1 MNGFEASQTFYTF
14 QGQAPGDDHDE
25 EETKMSKEEALIK
38 SIRFIRE
45 WKNDDKYFYRDQL
58 NENSAKDLYVLL
70 VDFGDVQN
78 FDNKLSTMIRNYPM
92 EYLKIFEEAC
102 QEVYASLHSEDP
114 YGPPLFEVQV
124 RSLEDPKML
133 RKLGSE
139 MVDKM
144 VVVPGIITSASRSQ
158 IKASKLSIRCR
169 NCGDS
174 KQILIKSGLAGA
186 FIPTNCDRSVQEKC
200 PLSPY
205 YVVPEECEYKDYQT
219 LKIQEAPEL
228 VPTGEMPRS
237 FTVSCE
243 RNLVDKVTPGM
254 RVVIVGVLSILSPSK
269 GFGNS
274 KKSSK
279 FGHGIKVSYISAIG
293 IQKESGEN
301 SLGFALPLLKDDDK
315 EKIMTMA
322 KDPEI
327 YHKIAKS
334 IGGAIYGGD
343 DIKKAIACLL
353 FGGSSKMLPDGMKLR
368 GEINI
373 LLLGDPSTAKS
384 QMLKFVERAAP
395 IAIYT
400 SGKGSSAAGLTAA
413 VIKNSQSGEFQLEGG
428 AMVLADGGVV
438 CIDEFDKMRTV
449 DRVAIHEAME
459 QQTISIAKAGI
470 TTILNSRTSVLA
482 AANPI
487 MGRYDDL
494 KHASEQIDFQS
505 AILSRFDCIFI
516 VRDIRDDERDRKMAG
531 HIVSLHAGA
540 DNFDVEKTEID
551 IELLKKYITY
561 AKVHCSPRLS
571 PEAGALLKDFYVKD
585 RTESDF
591 GEGASSKGSRIPITV
606 RQLEAIVRLS
616 ESLAKMQLKNIVSR
630 ENVEEAHRL
639 FKISTLHA
647 AKSGLSSNFSLPEE
661 LKEDV
666 RKVQEIIRRKFA
678 IGSKLSYS
686 KLQEELMRLFSN
698 QRSVEYAIYGMIKNQ
713 EIKNFESRRILQR
726 IK

>member
-1 MNGFEASQTFYTF
+1 MFG
-14 QGQAPGDDHDE
+14 AP
-25 EETKMSKEEALIK
+25 T
-38 SIRFIRE
+38 
-45 WKNDDKYFYRDQL
+45 
-58 NENSAKDLYVLL
+58 
-70 VDFGDVQN
+70 
-78 FDNKLSTMIRNYPM
+78 
-92 EYLKIFEEAC
+92 
-102 QEVYASLHSEDP
+102 
-114 YGPPLFEVQV
+114 FEVQI
-124 RSLEDPKML
+124 RSLEDPRML
-133 RKLGSE
+133 RKLDSE
-139 MVDKM
+139 MVSKM
-144 VVVPGIITSASRSQ
+144 VVVPGIITSASKSN
-158 IKASKLSIRCR
+158 IKASKLVIRCR
-169 NCGDS
+169 NCGDT
-174 KQILIKSGLAGA
+174 KEINIKSGLAGA
-186 FIPTNCDRSVQEKC
+186 FIPNVCDRASQEKC
-200 PLSPY
+200 PVGPY
-205 YVVPEECEYKDYQT
+205 YIVPEECEYKDYQT

-237 FTVSCE
+237 FLVSCE
-243 RNLVDKVTPGM
+243 RSLVDKVTPGM
-254 RVVIVGVLSILSPSK
+254 RVVIVGVLSILNSSK
-269 GFGNS
+269 GMKKG
-274 KKSSK
+274 KSSLP
-279 FGHGIKVSYISAIG
+279 GIGSLIKMSYISAIG

-343 DIKKAIACLL
+343 DIKKAVACLL
-353 FGGSSKMLPDGMKLR
+353 FGGSSKKLPDGMKLR

-438 CIDEFDKMRTV
+438 CIDEFDKMRTI

-494 KHASEQIDFQS
+494 KHAAEQIDFQS

-516 VRDIRDDERDRKMAG
+516 VRDIRDEERDRKMAN

-540 DNFDVEKTEID
+540 ENFDVEKSEID

-561 AKVHCSPRLS
+561 AKVQCSPRLS
-571 PEAGALLKDFYVKD
+571 AEAGAVLKDFYVKD
-585 RTESDF
+585 RSDADA
-591 GEGASSKGSRIPITV
+591 GEGGSSKGGRIPITV

-616 ESLAKMQLKNIVSR
+616 ESLAKMQLRDVVTR

-647 AKSGLSSNFSLPEE
+647 AKSGMSSNFSLPEE

-666 RKVQEIIRRKFA
+666 KKVQDVIRRKFA

-686 KLQEELMRLFSN
+686 KLQEELLRFFNN

>member
-1 MNGFEASQTFYTF
+1 MSGFESSQVYYTF
-14 QGQAPGDDHDE
+14 QGQTTEQENEDE
-25 EETKMSKEEALIK
+25 AKMGKEEALIK
-38 SIRFIRE
+38 FIRFIRE
-45 WKNDDKYFYRDQL
+45 WKNDDKYFYREQL
-58 NENSAKDLYVLL
+58 NENVSKDMHLLL
-70 VDFGDVQN
+70 VDIDDLYN
-78 FDNKLSTMIRNYPM
+78 FDSKLCSMLRNHPF

-102 QEVYASLHSEDP
+102 QEVYASLNSEDP
-114 YGPPLFEVQV
+114 FGPPLFEVQI
-124 RSLEDPKML
+124 RSLEDPRML
-133 RKLGSE
+133 RKLDSE
-139 MVDKM
+139 MVNKM
-144 VVVPGIITSASRSQ
+144 IVVPGIITSASKSQ
-158 IKASKLSIRCR
+158 IKASKLCVRCR
-169 NCGDS
+169 NCGDT
-174 KQILIKSGLAGA
+174 KQIILKSGLAGA
-186 FIPTNCDRSVQEKC
+186 YVPGHCDRASQEKC
-200 PLSPY
+200 PPSPY
-205 YVVPEECEYKDYQT
+205 YVVPEECEYKDYQS

-254 RVVIVGVLSILSPSK
+254 RVVIVGILSILNRAK
-269 GFGNS
+269 GMGES
-274 KKSSK
+274 KSSSTIGRTVK
-279 FGHGIKVSYISAIG
+279 ISYISAIG

-353 FGGSSKMLPDGMKLR
+353 FGGSSKKLPDGMKLR

-438 CIDEFDKMRTV
+438 CIDEFDKMRTI

-494 KHASEQIDFQS
+494 KHAAEQIDFQS

-516 VRDIRDDERDRKMAG
+516 VRDIRDEEKDRKLAN

-571 PEAGALLKDFYVKD
+571 PEAGSLLKDFYVKD

-591 GEGASSKGSRIPITV
+591 GEGTRSKGGRIPITV

-616 ESLAKMQLKNIVSR
+616 ESLAKMQLRDVVTR
-630 ENVEEAHRL
+630 ENVEEAHRI

-647 AKSGLSSNFSLPEE
+647 AKSGISSNFSLPEE
-661 LKEDV
+661 LKGDV
-666 RKVQEIIRRKFA
+666 KKVQELIRRKFA

-686 KLQEELMRLFSN
+686 KLQEELLRFFNN